1 MAWAIDTCV
10 LIDVLDDDPD
20 HGRNSAALLSRKLK
34 AGLVICPVTYIEL
47 APAFNG
53 SAALE
58 EEFLAGLGVYWRQP
72 WTWQDTAAAHRAWE
86 AHIARCRARRALKRP
101 IADVLIG
108 AFARRFDGLVTRNA
122 SDFRQIFPSLPM
134 TEPGRS

>member
-20 HGRNSAALLSRKLK
+20 HGRGSAALLSRKLE
-34 AGLVICPVTYIEL
+34 AGLVICPLTYVEL

-53 SAALE
+53 SPALE
-58 EEFLAGLGVYWRQP
+58 EEFLAGVGVDWRQP
-72 WTWQDTAAAHRAWE
+72 WTWQDTAAAHRAWA
-86 AHIARCRARRALKRP
+86 AHVASRRARRAPKRP

-108 AFARRFDGLVTRNA
+108 AFAMRFEGFVTRNA
-122 SDFRQIFPSLPM
+122 GDFRRIFPSLPIA
-134 TEPGRS
+134 EP